1 VVSVVSVSITLVSLN
16 KRAKQEKKTRIIE
29 KKLLEIC
36 TDTDTFRASN
46 SVQLIPQ
53 WNERRLMGTD
63 C

>member
-1 VVSVVSVSITLVSLN
+1 MILN
-16 KRAKQEKKTRIIE
+16 KRARQEKKLEYFE
-29 KKLLEIC
+29 KKLLEIL

-46 SVQLIPQ
+46 SGQLIPQ